1 MENII
6 NFTTPLF
13 FVCIIYSLI
22 VCYYAFI
29 KIKWAFPILLIWT
42 ILQLFVT
49 STGFYEETMVLPPR
63 FLLLIGPNAL
73 AILFLFFHKKGVD
86 ISNKIDDVKFLWIHP
101 VRILV
106 ELCLFGLFLQNA
118 IPKLMTFEGTNL
130 DILIGL
136 SSFVVI
142 YLVSKNK
149 IKSSKYLLL
158 WNYIGLIFLAN
169 IVITAVLSAPTPFQ
183 QISFEQANMGVFKFP
198 FTLLPGLIVPLVL
211 LSHLLSIKKLKQ
223 NI

>member
-1 MENII
+1 
-6 NFTTPLF
+6 
-13 FVCIIYSLI
+13 
-22 VCYYAFI
+22 
-29 KIKWAFPILLIWT
+29 
-42 ILQLFVT
+42 
-49 STGFYEETMVLPPR
+49 
-63 FLLLIGPNAL
+63 
-73 AILFLFFHKKGVD
+73 
-86 ISNKIDDVKFLWIHP
+86 
-101 VRILV
+101 
-106 ELCLFGLFLQNA
+106 
-118 IPKLMTFEGTNL
+118 MTFEGTNL
-130 DILIGL
+130 DILIGI
-136 SSFVVI
+136 SSIFVI

-183 QISFEQANMGVFKFP
+183 QISFEHANTGVFKFP